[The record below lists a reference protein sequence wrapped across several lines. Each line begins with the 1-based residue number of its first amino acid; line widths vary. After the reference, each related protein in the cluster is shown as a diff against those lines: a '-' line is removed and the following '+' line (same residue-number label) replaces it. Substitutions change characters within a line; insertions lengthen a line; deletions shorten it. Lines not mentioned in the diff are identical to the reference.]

1 MFHSEWELDFAII
14 AREGEPELGVQARS
28 LSVSGQS
35 SGEIR
40 PLCSADMPHVLCL
53 LLFVLSCTNSVTCS
67 LIFATT
73 GKDVTLRCQCS
84 KNRNCHEE
92 VIRWVRMDSNESLQ
106 IIDNKCEQSHCRFA
120 SKTLNGTHVVLLTI
134 AQVEPGDSGR
144 YYCVEHY
151 KRDIQFND
159 NGTLLMVGDVWTD
172 SSEVD
177 LLNEWTGEGGSPEL
191 DWSEAQTP
199 NSSQEFISKWRYE
212 TKESALLDVRHTEL
226 RCVVTRLSAPWVNI
240 YWQSTRE
247 SWEKT
252 GQTWSLTDTER
263 GYRVESQLRIG
274 LKVKSDWEDED
285 EDEEDEGMDLD
296 KMVEMDEEL
305 WCEVQ
310 VGVDVSFQSLKFSF
324 RQKTHTDPGCHG
336 RHSSGEW
343 CNGLLYGEIAL
354 CVLCVCLLTLLICD
368 CLRHQHKG
376 SEPPAT
382 EMSTTLDSC
391 RDVVFSDM
399 NYARLDLKNQ
409 PKTERRQRQKSRQEN
424 SHEDGLVYSEVGH
437 KHV

>member
-1 MFHSEWELDFAII
+1 
-14 AREGEPELGVQARS
+14 
-28 LSVSGQS
+28 
-35 SGEIR
+35 
-40 PLCSADMPHVLCL
+40 MPHVLCL

-84 KNRNCHEE
+84 KNRNCHEG

-120 SKTLNGTHVVLLTI
+120 NKTLNGTQVVLLTI

-144 YYCVEHY
+144 YYCVEHN

-172 SSEVD
+172 SSEVH
-177 LLNEWTGEGGSPEL
+177 LLNEWTGEGASPEL

-199 NSSQEFISKWRYE
+199 NSSQEFIFEWRNE
-212 TKESALLDVRHTEL
+212 TNASALLDVRHTEL

-240 YWQSTRE
+240 YWRSTRE
-247 SWEKT
+247 SWKKT
-252 GQTWSLTDTER
+252 GQTWSLTDNER
-263 GYRVESQLRIG
+263 GYRIESRLRIG
-274 LKVKSDWEDED
+274 LKVKSGR
-285 EDEEDEGMDLD
+285 EDEGMDLD

-310 VGVDVSFQSLKFSF
+310 VGVDVSFQSLNFSF
-324 RQKTHTDPGCHG
+324 RQQTHTDP
-336 RHSSGEW
+336 EW
-343 CNGLLYGEIAL
+343 CNGLRYGEIAL

-391 RDVVFSDM
+391 RDVVLSDI
-399 NYARLDLKNQ
+399 NYAHLDLKNQ

>member
-84 KNRNCHEE
+84 KNPNCHEE

-199 NSSQEFISKWRYE
+199 NSSQEFIFEWRNE
-212 TKESALLDVRHTEL
+212 TNASDFLDEWHTEL

-240 YWQSTRE
+240 YWRSTRE
-247 SWEKT
+247 SWNKT

-263 GYRVESQLRIG
+263 AYRVESQLRIG
-274 LKVKSDWEDED
+274 LKVKSDWEDEY
-285 EDEEDEGMDLD
+285 EDEYEYEHEYGYLD

-310 VGVDVSFQSLKFSF
+310 VGVNVSVQSPKFSF
-324 RQKTHTDPGCHG
+324 RQQGHTD
-336 RHSSGEW
+336 SEW

-354 CVLCVCLLTLLICD
+354 CVLCVCLLILLICH

-376 SEPPAT
+376 SEPSAT
-382 EMSTTLDSC
+382 EVSPTQNSC
-391 RDVVFSDM
+391 RDVSSDTT
-399 NYARLDLKNQ
+399 Y
-409 PKTERRQRQKSRQEN
+409 ERRHRQKSRQKN
-424 SHEDGLVYSEVGH
+424 SQEERLVYSEVRYKCEERVLHG
-437 KHV
+437 

>member
-199 NSSQEFISKWRYE
+199 NSSQEFISKWRY
-212 TKESALLDVRHTEL
+212 
-226 RCVVTRLSAPWVNI
+226 
-240 YWQSTRE
+240 
-247 SWEKT
+247 
-252 GQTWSLTDTER
+252 
-263 GYRVESQLRIG
+263 RVESQLRIG

-285 EDEEDEGMDLD
+285 EDEYEYEHEYGYPDYILKEMDFD

-310 VGVDVSFQSLKFSF
+310 VGVNVSVQSPKFSF
-324 RQKTHTDPGCHG
+324 RQQGHTD
-336 RHSSGEW
+336 SEW
-343 CNGLLYGEIAL
+343 CNGVLYGEIAF
-354 CVLCVCLLTLLICD
+354 CVLCVCLLTLLICH
-368 CLRHQHKG
+368 CLRHQHKE
-376 SEPPAT
+376 SEPSAT
-382 EMSTTLDSC
+382 EVSPTLNSC
-391 RDVVFSDM
+391 RDVSSYIT
-399 NYARLDLKNQ
+399 YAHLDIKKQ
-409 PKTERRQRQKSRQEN
+409 PKTERRQRQKSRQKN
-424 SHEDGLVYSEVGH
+424 SQEDRLVNSEVRYKCEDRVLHG
-437 KHV
+437 

>member
-285 EDEEDEGMDLD
+285 EDEYEYEHEYGYPDYILKEMDFD

-310 VGVDVSFQSLKFSF
+310 VGVNVSVQSPKFSF
-324 RQKTHTDPGCHG
+324 RQQGHTD
-336 RHSSGEW
+336 SEW
-343 CNGLLYGEIAL
+343 CNGVLYGEIAF
-354 CVLCVCLLTLLICD
+354 CVLCVCLLTLLICH
-368 CLRHQHKG
+368 CLRHQHKERCVLG
-376 SEPPAT
+376 HHICSGYQE
-382 EMSTTLDSC
+382 TTQD
-391 RDVVFSDM
+391 RDDKDRRADRRTV
-399 NYARLDLKNQ
+399 R
-409 PKTERRQRQKSRQEN
+409 KTDWCTAK
-424 SHEDGLVYSEVGH
+424 
-437 KHV
+437 

>member
-1 MFHSEWELDFAII
+1 
-14 AREGEPELGVQARS
+14 
-28 LSVSGQS
+28 
-35 SGEIR
+35 
-40 PLCSADMPHVLCL
+40 MPHVLCL

-73 GKDVTLRCQCS
+73 GTDVTLRCQCS
-84 KNRNCHEE
+84 KNRTCHEE
-92 VIRWVRMDSNESLQ
+92 VIHWVRMDSNESLQ
-106 IIDNKCEQSHCRFA
+106 VIDNK
-120 SKTLNGTHVVLLTI
+120 
-134 AQVEPGDSGR
+134 
-144 YYCVEHY
+144 Y
-151 KRDIQFND
+151 
-159 NGTLLMVGDVWTD
+159 VWTD
-172 SSEVD
+172 SSEVH

-199 NSSQEFISKWRYE
+199 NSSQEFISEWRYE
-212 TKESALLDVRHTEL
+212 TNASALLDVRHTEL

-240 YWQSTRE
+240 YWRSTRE
-247 SWEKT
+247 SWNKT

-263 GYRVESQLRIG
+263 GYRIESRLRIG
-274 LKVKSDWEDED
+274 LKVKSGR
-285 EDEEDEGMDLD
+285 EDEGMDLD